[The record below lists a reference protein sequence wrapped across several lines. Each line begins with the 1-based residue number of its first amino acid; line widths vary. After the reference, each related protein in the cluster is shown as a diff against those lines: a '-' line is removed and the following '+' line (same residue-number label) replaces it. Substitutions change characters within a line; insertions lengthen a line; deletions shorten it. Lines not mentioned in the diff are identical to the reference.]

1 MWGIQRISVPYCTTF
16 HSSCRAVTLP
26 QKKTHKPYLP
36 ISPIPI
42 FLRISY
48 PVQSS
53 LDNGLTT
60 QIQCRRSLI
69 QQEHARVPHE
79 RTCDGDPLFL
89 SSAQL
94 CSLLTDHRVKLERQ
108 VLDEFVGVR
117 LPGRL
122 RSESVQGM
130 LKLELTVEEG
140 RHEST

>member
-1 MWGIQRISVPYCTTF
+1 MSSYVTT
-16 HSSCRAVTLP
+16 
-26 QKKTHKPYLP
+26 KKPHKPYLP
-36 ISPIPI
+36 LSPIPI
-42 FLRISY
+42 FLHLSY

-53 LDNGLTT
+53 LNDGLTA
-60 QIQCRRSLI
+60 QIQCRGSLI

-117 LPGRL
+117 LPSRL
-122 RSESVQGM
+122 QSELVQGM
-130 LKLELTVEEG
+130 LKLALNVEEVG
-140 RHEST
+140 MNLGLM